1 MDNELLSKLNN
12 IETSIKEVKTDLGA
26 YKVNSQED
34 FKEVKL
40 ELSEI
45 KLKVNETYTAVDG
58 FIKIVDRL
66 ESEFIAIKEDLNRVK
81 KVIKDKLGVDLT

>member
-1 MDNELLSKLNN
+1 MDNELLTKLNG
-12 IETSIKEVKTDLGA
+12 IETSLKEVKMDLGLHKA
-26 YKVNSQED
+26 DSQES
-34 FKEVKL
+34 FKEMKS

-66 ESEFIAIKEDLNRVK
+66 EDEFTAMKEDLNRVK
-81 KVIKDKLGVDLT
+81 KVIREKLGVEL

>member
-1 MDNELLSKLNN
+1 MSKLNN
-12 IETSIKEVKTDLGA
+12 IETSIKEVKTDLGTH
-26 YKVNSQED
+26 KVDSQEN
-34 FKEVKL
+34 FKEMKL

-66 ESEFIAIKEDLNRVK
+66 ESEFTAIKEDLNRVK
-81 KVIKDKLGVDLT
+81 RVIKEKLGVDLT